1 MVVDGGNNGDGVY
14 VVNYLKNLNVDDIE
28 ILVATHQH
36 EDHIGG
42 LDDVIEAFEVEKIID
57 SGQVVKTKTYLSYIE
72 AAKNENAELLED
84 EDMVLQ
90 IDKNL
95 RIEIIET
102 GDNYA
107 NTNDNSVIVRV
118 VYNEVEILLT
128 GDMEIEAEKKILN
141 KNIQADILKAGHHGS
156 STSSSKAF
164 LKKVNPEYIIISA
177 GLENKYGH
185 EQRVNEIISEVKE
198 RFSGDVVSGN
208 DLDIF

>member
-164 LKKVNPEYIIISA
+164 
-177 GLENKYGH
+177 
-185 EQRVNEIISEVKE
+185 
-198 RFSGDVVSGN
+198 
-208 DLDIF
+208 